1 MMYSCF
7 SKETYFMSKKK
18 IAVFATG
25 WGTDILA
32 HFMRGMTAVLKPLNI
47 DIYLFM
53 CYASYGETD
62 NSRYG
67 ELNIMNLP
75 DMHTFDG
82 AVIITNLLDFPCEA
96 DKIVKRCHEA
106 GIPVV
111 SHGLELEGAHSVIT
125 DNTSGMETLVRH
137 LIDDHGV
144 KKFTFI
150 AGNADN
156 GDSNER
162 LDVLRNVC
170 KEKNIAFSDDDILYT
185 NWDLSTAQ
193 NRVMKDA
200 KEGNLSDAYV
210 CANDELAMVSVIG
223 LNDCGLECPDAAIVT
238 GFDYVELGK
247 VFYPSIA
254 SVDQN
259 SEKHGKICAELINDL
274 VNGKEA
280 DQLIQIPC
288 TFMPS
293 ESCGCKSK
301 QEIIDKRLRAS
312 TISFRSNQIQS
323 FATWH
328 TIYIERVILNCESFS
343 EIKQALTKA
352 ITDDSGFEGD
362 NFHILFD
369 PDSYEYELK
378 KSGSLDYDPYSEK
391 QDVIYSVRNGK
402 LQTIRS
408 IKTTNLIPGLE
419 DSDPFHMYVFVP
431 LHEREMKVGYIIFTD
446 CYDQIESAAI
456 REYADRFNSS
466 IEKARKAMYLR
477 TLNDSIRELSHI
489 DALTHV
495 KNRAAYELQLE
506 EFRKKAEAKN
516 RKFAFGVVL
525 FDVNN
530 LKKIND
536 ELGHYSG
543 DEYIKNACKLICT
556 TYKNSPVYRIG
567 GDEFVALLDGKV
579 LAHKDEL
586 METFISKMNK
596 LRNSTELPPEEKV
609 SVAYGMAYMSDPS
622 ESVDDV
628 IKEADERMYE
638 TKKKMKSGQL

>member
-1 MMYSCF
+1 
-7 SKETYFMSKKK
+7 MSKKK
-18 IAVFATG
+18 IAVFSTA
-25 WGTDILA
+25 WGADILA
-32 HFMRGMTAVLKPLNI
+32 HFMRGMTEVMKPLNI
-47 DIYLFM
+47 DIYLFT

-62 NSRYG
+62 SSRYG

-75 DMHTFDG
+75 DLHNFDG
-82 AVIITNLLDFPCEA
+82 AVIISNLLDFPGQA
-96 DKIVKRCHEA
+96 DRIVKRCHEA

-111 SHGLELEGAHSVIT
+111 SHGLQLEGAHSVIT
-125 DNTSGMETLVRH
+125 DNMSGMKTLVRH

-144 KKFTFI
+144 RNMTFI
-150 AGNADN
+150 AGSADN

-162 LDVLRNVC
+162 LQAIREVC
-170 KEKNIAFSDDDILYT
+170 EEKGIKFTDDDILYT

-193 NRVMKDA
+193 NYVMKNA
-200 KEGNLSDAYV
+200 KEGTLSDAYL

-238 GFDYVELGK
+238 GFDFVSQSK
-247 VFYPSIA
+247 VFYPSIS
-254 SVDQN
+254 SVDQD
-259 SEKHGKICAELINDL
+259 SEKHGSICARLILDL
-274 VNGKEA
+274 VDGKEVKE
-280 DQLIQIPC
+280 LTQIPC
-288 TFMPS
+288 TFKPG
-293 ESCGCKSK
+293 ESCGCESTKD
-301 QEIIDKRLRAS
+301 IVDRRLRAG
-312 TISFRSNQIQS
+312 TMAFRSNQIQS
-323 FATWH
+323 FAAWH
-328 TIYIERVILNCESFS
+328 TIYIERAILNCESFS
-343 EIKQALTKA
+343 DIKQALTKA
-352 ITDDSGFEGD
+352 INEDPGFEGD
-362 NFHILFD
+362 DFHILFD
-369 PDSYEYELK
+369 PESYGYDLK
-378 KSGSLDYDPYSEK
+378 KSGNLDFDPYSEK
-391 QDVIYSVRNGK
+391 QDVIYSIRNGK
-402 LQTIRS
+402 MQSIRS
-408 IKTTNLIPGLE
+408 VKTSQLIPGL
-419 DSDPFHMYVFVP
+419 DDNDPFHMYVFIP
-431 LHEREMKVGYIIFTD
+431 LHEREVKVGYIIFTD

-456 REYADRFNSS
+456 REYEDRFNSA

-506 EFRKKAEAKN
+506 EFRKKAGP
-516 RKFAFGVVL
+516 RSKFTFGVVL

-567 GDEFVALLDGKV
+567 GDEFVALLEGKV

-586 METFISKMNK
+586 METFITEMNK
-596 LRNSTELPPEEKV
+596 LRNSDLPPEEKV

-628 IKEADERMYE
+628 VKEADERMYE
-638 TKKKMKSGQL
+638 TKKKMKAGEL

>member
-1 MMYSCF
+1 MYSCF
-7 SKETYFMSKKK
+7 PEETYFMSKKK
-18 IAVFATG
+18 IAVFSTA
-25 WGTDILA
+25 WAADILA
-32 HFMRGMTAVLKPLNI
+32 HFMRGMTSVMEPLNI

-53 CYASYGETD
+53 CYASYGEAD

-75 DMHTFDG
+75 DLHDFDG
-82 AVIITNLLDFPCEA
+82 AVIITNLLDFPGEA
-96 DKIVKRCHEA
+96 EKIVKRCHEA
-106 GIPVV
+106 GVPVI
-111 SHGLELEGAHSVIT
+111 SHGLKLDGTYSVIT
-125 DNTSGMETLVRH
+125 NNTSGMETLVRH

-144 KKFTFI
+144 KKLTFI
-150 AGNADN
+150 AGSADN

-162 LDVLRNVC
+162 LAAVRNVC
-170 KEKNIAFSDDDILYT
+170 KEKGIDFTDDDILYT

-193 NRVMKDA
+193 NYVMKDA
-200 KEGNLSDAYV
+200 KEGNLSDAYL

-238 GFDYVELGK
+238 GFDYVEQSK
-247 VFYPSIA
+247 VFYPSIS
-254 SVDQN
+254 SVDQG
-259 SEKHGKICAELINDL
+259 SENHGKVCAELIADL
-274 VNGKEA
+274 MNGKEVEE
-280 DQLIQIPC
+280 LTQIPC
-288 TFMPS
+288 TFMPG
-293 ESCGCKSK
+293 ESCGCKSN
-301 QEIIDKRLRAS
+301 QEIIDKRLRAG

-328 TIYIERVILNCESFS
+328 TIYIERVILNCESFT

-352 ITDDSGFEGD
+352 ITEDAGFEGD
-362 NFHILFD
+362 DFHILFD
-369 PDSYEYELK
+369 PESYGYELK
-378 KSGSLDYDPYSEK
+378 RSGSLDYDPYSEK
-391 QDVIYSVRNGK
+391 QDVIYSIRNGK
-402 LQTIRS
+402 LQSIRS
-408 IKTTNLIPGLE
+408 IKTSQLIPGLE

-431 LHEREMKVGYIIFTD
+431 LHERENKVGYIIFTD
-446 CYDQIESAAI
+446 CYDQIQSAAI
-456 REYADRFNSS
+456 REYSDRFNSA

-506 EFRKKAEAKN
+506 EYRKKVESKS
-516 RKFAFGVVL
+516 KFTFGVVL

-567 GDEFVALLDGKV
+567 GDEFVALLEGKV
-579 LAHKDEL
+579 LAQKDEL
-586 METFISKMNK
+586 MKTFITEMNK

-609 SVAYGMAYMSDPS
+609 SVAYGMAYMSNPS

-628 IKEADERMYE
+628 VKEADERMYD
-638 TKKKMKSGQL
+638 TKKKMKAGEL